1 MAERRMFAKTII
13 DSDMFLD
20 MPLSTQALY
29 FHLSM
34 RADDDGFINN
44 PRKIQRMIGAAD
56 DDLKVLIMKR
66 FILPFD
72 SGVVV
77 IKHWKIHNYIRNDRY
92 KETVYKEERAQLE
105 LKENGAY
112 TELDT
117 TGIPDGIPSD
127 NQTGYQTETQVR
139 LGKDIDRIESGEG
152 SKGKKE
158 TTHALFLRLEPDYII
173 PDNLKLKLC
182 DWFVYKTERKEAY
195 KEQGMKSLL
204 RQIENNQLTYGE
216 KAVCDLIDDSMA
228 NGWKGIIFDRLKQ
241 KPIRQ
246 APSVH
251 GSSNPFLDMLED
263 DSYD

>member
-1 MAERRMFAKTII
+1 MFAKTII

-44 PRKIQRMIGAAD
+44 PRKIQRMIGASD

-92 KETVYKEERAQLE
+92 KETIYQEEKALLE

-112 TELDT
+112 TELET
-117 TGIPDGIPSD
+117 IGIPSGIPTG
-127 NQTGYQTETQVR
+127 NQMETQVR
-139 LGKDIDRIESGEG
+139 LGQDRDRIESGEG

-158 TTHALFLRLEPDYII
+158 TTHDLLQRLLSDYVI
-173 PDNLKLKLC
+173 PYVLQVKLKE
-182 DWFVYKTERKEAY
+182 WITYKTERKESY

-204 RQIENNQLTYGE
+204 KQIENNCVLYGDQ
-216 KAVCDLIDDSMA
+216 AVCDLIDDSMA

-241 KPIRQ
+241 K
-246 APSVH
+246 APAGRNYSQPKK
-251 GSSNPFLDMLED
+251 SSSFLDLVD
-263 DSYD
+263 DYD

>member
-44 PRKIQRMIGAAD
+44 PRKIQRMIGASD
-56 DDLKVLIMKR
+56 DDLKVLVMKR

-92 KETVYKEERAQLE
+92 KETVYQEEKAQLE

-112 TELDT
+112 TELST
-117 TGIPDGIPSD
+117 TGIPDGIPSS
-127 NQTGYQTETQVR
+127 NQPGYQTETQVR
-139 LGKDIDRIESGEG
+139 LGKDIVRTELGEG

-158 TTHALFLRLEPDYII
+158 TTHDLLLRLLPEYII
-173 PDNLKLKLC
+173 PDPLKAKMKE
-182 DWFVYKTERKEAY
+182 WITYKTERKEAY

-204 RQIENNQLTYGE
+204 RQIENNQLMYGE

-241 KPIRQ
+241 K
-246 APSVH
+246 APAR
-251 GSSNPFLDMLED
+251 GNPRPCNIFLDMAGDGYE
-263 DSYD
+263 